1 MFSFDLGS
9 TETLDATTRSS
20 ITSTSNTECKYASK
34 VNKKIFG
41 FLHKEYLS
49 ANDLTINSIIIH
61 YDNNSI
67 CNFILNEIKPMIDAF
82 CQRLSIPVLKMVAKV
97 PYGTMEFLLQNIVTT
112 RVRQMGVLR
121 GIKLVANGKAT
132 NAFRR
137 QI

>member
-41 FLHKEYLS
+41 FLHKEYL
-49 ANDLTINSIIIH
+49 NSIIIH

-67 CNFILNEIKPMIDAF
+67 CNFILNEIKPMIAAF